1 MIKTQFAVILELLEM
16 ISYLMKNRALIVT
29 LAIILLIFM
38 VITQGLETKVWMSI
52 LLSGITLASL
62 YFLIASGLS
71 LIFGLMDV
79 LNFAHGGIFVLG
91 AYVGLSAFANPRLL
105 FNTVPIFLAIT
116 AGALLARYYG
126 VYLWDRLRTTAS
138 KRIFWGLMIILGVG
152 IIVFS
157 LRRFPI
163 GALNAFGVTAVGGA
177 VSTQQAQEPL
187 SLMIQRLS
195 LLILGGIPFGI
206 LMASRDRQEAATRR
220 SLLHV
225 VVITVVLLALAFSIL
240 FSRDVGEQF
249 MLGLSVDMRF
259 LIALVLG
266 TLVGGL
272 AGAGIEV
279 LFIRPFYGHP
289 VTQLVLTLGL
299 SIALTD
305 VIEGVWG
312 DEGHP
317 PMQPPSFFSQSCRS
331 DSILTWF
338 AEKCGSIDVF
348 GRAFPTYR
356 LFIIVLGVIV
366 FVGIGLLLMR
376 SRIGMIIRAGV
387 QDSEMVQALG
397 INVRQVFTFVF
408 ALGSALAALG
418 GVVAAPFLGVYPAMG
433 SQFMLQAFIAVVIGG
448 MGSYPGAAV
457 GTIILGLARAFGDHF
472 VAAGIQLPFQE
483 MVIKGSPAIAKA
495 STVLIMAIILLI
507 RPAGIFG
514 KKE

>member
-1 MIKTQFAVILELLEM
+1 
-16 ISYLMKNRALIVT
+16 
-29 LAIILLIFM
+29 
-38 VITQGLETKVWMSI
+38 
-52 LLSGITLASL
+52 
-62 YFLIASGLS
+62 
-71 LIFGLMDV
+71 
-79 LNFAHGGIFVLG
+79 
-91 AYVGLSAFANPRLL
+91 
-105 FNTVPIFLAIT
+105 
-116 AGALLARYYG
+116 
-126 VYLWDRLRTTAS
+126 
-138 KRIFWGLMIILGVG
+138 
-152 IIVFS
+152 
-157 LRRFPI
+157 
-163 GALNAFGVTAVGGA
+163 
-177 VSTQQAQEPL
+177 
-187 SLMIQRLS
+187 MIQRLS
-195 LLILGGIPFGI
+195 LLILGGMPFGI
-206 LMASRDRQEAATRR
+206 LMASRDRQEAAARR
-220 SLLHV
+220 PFSHV
-225 VVITVVLLALAFSIL
+225 LGITVALLVAAYLIL
-240 FSRDVGEQF
+240 ISRNAGESF

-259 LIALVLG
+259 IVALVMG
-266 TLVGGL
+266 TLIGGL

-279 LFIRPFYGHP
+279 LLIRPFYGHP

-305 VIEGVWG
+305 VIEGIWG

-317 PMQPPSFFSQSCRS
+317 PMQPPSFFSGTCRS

-338 AEKCGSIDVF
+338 TEKCGSIDVF

-356 LFIIVLGVIV
+356 LFIIFLGVIV

-433 SQFMLQAFIAVVIGG
+433 SQFMLQSFIAVVIGG

-457 GTIILGLARAFGDHF
+457 GTLILGLARAFGDHF

-483 MVIKGSPAIAKA
+483 MVVKGSPAIAKA
-495 STVLIMAIILLI
+495 STVLIMAIVLLI